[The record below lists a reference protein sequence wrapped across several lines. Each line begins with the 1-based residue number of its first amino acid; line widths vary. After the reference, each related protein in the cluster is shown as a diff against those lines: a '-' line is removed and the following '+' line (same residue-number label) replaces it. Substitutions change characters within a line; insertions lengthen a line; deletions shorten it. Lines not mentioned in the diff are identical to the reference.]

1 MKTKNA
7 TTTNGGA
14 KGDNLQH
21 TLEHGVERA
30 TSAAHHT
37 IDSLSDAAQ
46 PTIDHLRSGAHKA
59 VDSAGNVAT
68 HAAGTLGGKGDQL
81 HDNATK
87 IVERAGGYV
96 REHPVASL
104 GMAVAAGYLLSRLLS
119 SR

>member
-1 MKTKNA
+1 MKTKD
-7 TTTNGGA
+7 TTATNGGA
-14 KGDNLQH
+14 SADNLQH

-30 TSAAHHT
+30 TLAAHHT

-46 PTIDHLRSGAHKA
+46 PTIDHLRAGAHKA
-59 VDSAGNVAT
+59 VDSAGGVAT
-68 HAAGTLGGKGDQL
+68 HAAGALGGKGDQL
-81 HDNATK
+81 QDSGK
-87 IVERAGGYV
+87 RIVERAGGYV